1 MHQTDIDDCL
11 AVSFS
16 EFGNNYHQ
24 SIYFELDNRNHSYYV
39 AIKNNQVI
47 GFSIVHKISRLEI
60 RNLTNN
66 NIKIN
71 TDFHYLNDVV
81 AVKSSEQKKGV
92 GSNLLK
98 KILLELDEK
107 LPLYSI
113 AWKDLN
119 GVNIEKLYKNN
130 NLIPLKGLG
139 KIWRPNCNNKFICPS
154 YNNGCQCEGIL
165 FKLIPC

>member
-24 SIYFELDNRNHSYYV
+24 SIYFELDNRNHFYYV
-39 AIKNNQVI
+39 AIK
-47 GFSIVHKISRLEI
+47 
-60 RNLTNN
+60 NLTNN
-66 NIKIN
+66 NIKIK
-71 TDFHYLNDVV
+71 TYFHYLNDVV

-165 FKLIPC
+165 FKLMPC

>member
-71 TDFHYLNDVV
+71 TDFHYLIDC
-81 AVKSSEQKKGV
+81 S
-92 GSNLLK
+92 
-98 KILLELDEK
+98 
-107 LPLYSI
+107 
-113 AWKDLN
+113 
-119 GVNIEKLYKNN
+119 
-130 NLIPLKGLG
+130 
-139 KIWRPNCNNKFICPS
+139 RC
-154 YNNGCQCEGIL
+154 
-165 FKLIPC
+165 